1 MDEGSTPS
9 SSTDMR
15 GTGPAGLV
23 PVFVRAV
30 VGRRSVPAGSRGLF
44 HCRFIRQNGLRV
56 FPCLLP
62 AGPAG
67 RLSVFF
73 VLCRRFGRR
82 DSFGTARSEGGRLRV
97 SSLRAVIFFRSVVFS
112 KGRFMAFLSV
122 SRPLSDRTGHFR
134 NALRF
139 SRSFRFVFGRLP
151 RPVFLR
157 LGRGRGGIGMRRF
170 ESAWDVFGIPIVY
183 FPLQTFEFP
192 MFPVSRYQAPY
203 G

>member
-1 MDEGSTPS
+1 
-9 SSTDMR
+9 
-15 GTGPAGLV
+15 
-23 PVFVRAV
+23 
-30 VGRRSVPAGSRGLF
+30 
-44 HCRFIRQNGLRV
+44 
-56 FPCLLP
+56 
-62 AGPAG
+62 
-67 RLSVFF
+67 
-73 VLCRRFGRR
+73 
-82 DSFGTARSEGGRLRV
+82 
-97 SSLRAVIFFRSVVFS
+97 
-112 KGRFMAFLSV
+112 MAFLSV
-122 SRPLSDRTGHFR
+122 SRSLSDRTGHFR

>member
-1 MDEGSTPS
+1 
-9 SSTDMR
+9 MR
-15 GTGPAGLV
+15 SFPFPDRYRIGPG
-23 PVFVRAV
+23 
-30 VGRRSVPAGSRGLF
+30 
-44 HCRFIRQNGLRV
+44 
-56 FPCLLP
+56 
-62 AGPAG
+62 
-67 RLSVFF
+67 
-73 VLCRRFGRR
+73 
-82 DSFGTARSEGGRLRV
+82 
-97 SSLRAVIFFRSVVFS
+97 
-112 KGRFMAFLSV
+112 
-122 SRPLSDRTGHFR
+122 FR